1 MSKIRS
7 DAQFNFM
14 DNNSIFF
21 NEAGRLRS
29 GWRFSIYLLAY
40 FVFTVIF
47 GLGSYAVM
55 SKLPIGY
62 SPNSLL
68 ALVVPFA
75 VFSAIGILLGWFF
88 GKAFE
93 DLPFRALG
101 CSLTKNWFKDL
112 VFGLIVGAISF
123 GFAAL
128 VAAIFGGL
136 RFEFNQNSGAA
147 IVLTLAATLLI
158 FTFGAISEEVLFRG
172 YLLQTMSRAKLFW
185 FGALATSILFASGHA
200 NNPNAT
206 FFSWTNTFLA
216 GIWLAAAYWKTRTL
230 WFPFAVHLA
239 WNWIQGA
246 FFGISVSGLSDLA
259 SAPIFKPLST
269 TETFF
274 TGGDYGIEGGFACT
288 LALIFSTIAIYFTP
302 FLRPTEEMLR
312 LTSRENPVLIS
323 AQSHGTTVA
332 NSRGE

>member
-1 MSKIRS
+1 MQK
-7 DAQFNFM
+7 
-14 DNNSIFF
+14 NSPFF
-21 NEAGRLRS
+21 SEAGRLRS
-29 GWRFSIYLLAY
+29 GWRFSIFLLAY
-40 FVFTVIF
+40 FVLTLVF
-47 GLGSYAVM
+47 GLGAVSAI
-55 SKLPIGY
+55 SKLPVGF
-62 SPNSLL
+62 SPDSLL

-88 GKAFE
+88 GKTFE

-101 CSLTKNWFKDL
+101 CSLTKNWLKDL
-112 VFGLIVGAISF
+112 VLGLIIGAISF

-136 RFEFNQNSGAA
+136 RFEINRNSGAAA

-185 FGALATSILFASGHA
+185 FGALATSVLFASGHA

-206 FFSWTNTFLA
+206 VFSWANTFLA
-216 GIWLAAAYWKTRTL
+216 GIWLAVAYWKTRTL

-246 FFGISVSGLSDLA
+246 FFGISVSGLSELA
-259 SAPIFKPLST
+259 SAPIFKPLDT

-274 TGGDYGIEGGFACT
+274 TGGVYGIEGGFACT
-288 LALIFSTIAIYFTP
+288 LALIFSTIAIYFMP
-302 FLRPTEEMLR
+302 FLRPTDEMLA

-323 AQSHGTTVA
+323 GQSHGTMVA
-332 NSRGE
+332 ESRDK

>member
-1 MSKIRS
+1 MG
-7 DAQFNFM
+7 
-14 DNNSIFF
+14 NNSIFF
-21 NEAGRLRS
+21 NDIGRLRS
-29 GWRFSIYLLAY
+29 GWRFSVFLLAY
-40 FVFTVIF
+40 LLFTGVFGV
-47 GLGSYAVM
+47 GLIAVM
-55 SKLPIGY
+55 SNLPTGF

-75 VFSAIGILLGWFF
+75 VFGAIAIFLGWFF

-101 CSLTKNWFKDL
+101 CSLTKNWLKDL
-112 VFGLIVGAISF
+112 VFGLIIGAASF

-136 RFEFNQNSGAA
+136 RFEFNAGSGAAA

-172 YLLQTMSRAKLFW
+172 YLLQTMSRARLFW
-185 FGALATSILFASGHA
+185 FGALVTSVLFASGHA

-230 WFPFAVHLA
+230 WFPFGVHLA

-246 FFGISVSGLSDLA
+246 FLGVSVSGLSDLA
-259 SAPIFKPLST
+259 SAPVFKPLST

-274 TGGDYGIEGGFACT
+274 TGGNYGIEGGFACT
-288 LALIFSTIAIYFTP
+288 IALIFSTILIYFVP
-302 FLRPTEEMLR
+302 FLRPTAEMLA
-312 LTSRENPVLIS
+312 LTNQENPKLFS
-323 AQSHGTTVA
+323 ESSHGTTVA
-332 NSRGE
+332 ESRD

>member
-1 MSKIRS
+1 MG
-7 DAQFNFM
+7 
-14 DNNSIFF
+14 NNSIFF
-21 NEAGRLRS
+21 NDIGRLRS
-29 GWRFSIYLLAY
+29 GWRFSVFLLAY
-40 FVFTVIF
+40 LLFTGVFGV
-47 GLGSYAVM
+47 GLVAVM
-55 SKLPIGY
+55 SNLPIGF

-75 VFSAIGILLGWFF
+75 VFGAIAIFLGWFF

-101 CSLTKNWFKDL
+101 CSLTKNWLKDL
-112 VFGLIVGAISF
+112 VFGLIIGAASF

-136 RFEFNQNSGAA
+136 RFEFNAGSGTAA
-147 IVLTLAATLLI
+147 IVSTLAATFLI
-158 FTFGAISEEVLFRG
+158 FTFGAISEEGLFRG
-172 YLLQTMSRAKLFW
+172 YLLQTMSRARLFW
-185 FGALATSILFASGHA
+185 FGALVTSVLFASGHA

-230 WFPFAVHLA
+230 WFPFGVHLA

-246 FFGISVSGLSDLA
+246 FLGIRVSGLSDLA
-259 SAPIFKPLST
+259 SAPVFKPLST

-274 TGGDYGIEGGFACT
+274 TGGNYGIEGGFACT
-288 LALIFSTIAIYFTP
+288 IALIFSTILIYFVP
-302 FLRPTEEMLR
+302 FLRPTAEMLA
-312 LTSRENPVLIS
+312 LTNQENPKLFS
-323 AQSHGTTVA
+323 ESSHGTTVA
-332 NSRGE
+332 ESRD